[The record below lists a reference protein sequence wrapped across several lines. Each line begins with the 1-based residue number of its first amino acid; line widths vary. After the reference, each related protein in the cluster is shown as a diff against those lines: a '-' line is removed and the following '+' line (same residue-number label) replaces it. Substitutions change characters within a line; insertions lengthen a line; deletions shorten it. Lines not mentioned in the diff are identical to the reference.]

1 MHKNRV
7 KYYFRFEKYP
17 KIEIDIY
24 YEQLLDLLKHYL
36 DEDIYLEAE
45 ELLNSEINAKVE
57 TYFWAG
63 FRTGSKYS
71 SNLK

>member
-1 MHKNRV
+1 MHKNHV

-57 TYFWAG
+57 TYFWVG